1 MLEELSTTSNTED
14 ADILNDVY
22 IRWPVE
28 LERSL
33 MEGSYTKAWRAK
45 SRAPRKEYEV
55 LAEGLMGTIRLVV
68 FRDEFRLQ
76 VDFFGAFLSVLRNDI
91 ASCHEKAYQ
100 SLPLAEASRLL
111 FFNNESE
118 AAEFGQQASSLTLR
132 SSTTI

>member
-68 FRDEFRLQ
+68 FREQARLRTLADLPNRCSSSRLQ
-76 VDFFGAFLSVLRNDI
+76 
-91 ASCHEKAYQ
+91 K
-100 SLPLAEASRLL
+100 
-111 FFNNESE
+111 
-118 AAEFGQQASSLTLR
+118 
-132 SSTTI
+132 